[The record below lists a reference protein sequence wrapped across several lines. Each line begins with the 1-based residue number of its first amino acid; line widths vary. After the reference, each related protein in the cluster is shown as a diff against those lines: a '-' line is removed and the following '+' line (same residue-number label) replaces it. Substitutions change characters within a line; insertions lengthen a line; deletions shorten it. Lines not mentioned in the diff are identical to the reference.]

1 MLLNI
6 IHIIP
11 ITINI
16 TDLFSSTGG
25 SAVVELEVAQCVCGS
40 HFLELYNYDSMS
52 MSYDVHSEEVVA
64 ESHINNCIVLE

>member
-25 SAVVELEVAQCVCGS
+25 SAVVELEVAHSVYVAAIFWNCMT
-40 HFLELYNYDSMS
+40 MS